1 MENKPNKQLDPL
13 DNARELGN
21 SITKSKEYK
30 QLVSAE
36 DDFHNDTSLQKM
48 IKELESLKTISSSCG
63 NNHERLM
70 YDDKINELKQSINK
84 SDVMNNLTN
93 AKAEYDKVF
102 KDVNNIISYITD
114 DESRIKVKE
123 ESTSGGCGSGGCSS
137 CNCK

>member
-1 MENKPNKQLDPL
+1 MTNKSEKPLDPL

-21 SITKSKEYK
+21 SITESKEYK

-70 YDDKINELKQSINK
+70 YDDKINELKQNISK
-84 SDVMNNLTN
+84 SDVMNKLNL
-93 AKAEYDKVF
+93 AKAKYDKVF
-102 KDVNNIISYITD
+102 KNVNNIISYITD
-114 DESRIKVKE
+114 DESRVKVKE
-123 ESTSGGCGSGGCSS
+123 ESSGGCGGGCSS
-137 CNCK
+137 CSCK